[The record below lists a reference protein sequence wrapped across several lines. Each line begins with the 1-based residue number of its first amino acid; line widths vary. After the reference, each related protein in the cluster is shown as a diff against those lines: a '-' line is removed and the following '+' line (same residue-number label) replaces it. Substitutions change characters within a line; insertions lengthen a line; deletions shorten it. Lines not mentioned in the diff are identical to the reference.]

1 MDGRIGTNAECPT
14 KGDSLTSDEQC
25 SPTSLP
31 AIDKFA
37 IRGTDSNQ
45 TIFDEAL
52 LKSRGNLTKL
62 ALPVSIER
70 SLGDADRQRR
80 NQERWPCELFGKP
93 GLDFSQTNFID
104 AVQRLVSRLFLA
116 LVRGVRAGP
125 CDSGGAVAL
134 GRNLDGRRVVCHRQR
149 TR

>member
-1 MDGRIGTNAECPT
+1 MDSRIGTNAERPT

-45 TIFDEAL
+45 IIFDEAL
-52 LKSRGNLTKL
+52 LKSPGNLTEIGS
-62 ALPVSIER
+62 AGQNVR
-70 SLGDADRQRR
+70 SAMPNRQRR
-80 NQERWPCELFGKP
+80 NQGRWPCELFGKS